1 MVHTPKH
8 SKILLHL
15 SKPWEL
21 GEALGWSDLPAS
33 VGRRRRDGW
42 LVELEQPFRYHDA
55 EYRYF
60 LVSPRLEGS
69 DLSDADSF
77 EVPCRLVPLSS
88 DAVTSENAGNFDA
101 EDVMTGS
108 VTDYAA

>member
-1 MVHTPKH
+1 MVRAPRH

-21 GEALGWSDLPAS
+21 GEALGWPNLPAS
-33 VGRRRRDGW
+33 VGRREGDRW
-42 LVELEQPFRYHDA
+42 LVELDRPFRYQDA

-60 LVSPRLEGS
+60 VVSPRLEGWH
-69 DLSDADSF
+69 LSDADAL
-77 EVPCRLVPLSS
+77 EVPCQLTPLSS
-88 DAVTSENAGNFDA
+88 DVAASDHPCDVTSE
-101 EDVMTGS
+101 DVMIGS